1 MIERDSEYLLSVD
14 ETDEDY
20 RTKESRLAEKPET
33 LRQLCEGGG
42 PEKWSREGERSIKIE
57 AFRIEKNCFR
67 LNDKKNLG
75 NKENRMFFLV
85 HSIPDVRMI
94 CKSIFLHILEV
105 PPRKRASFAI

>member
-42 PEKWSREGERSIKIE
+42 RGGTEKWSREGDRSIK
-57 AFRIEKNCFR
+57 
-67 LNDKKNLG
+67 
-75 NKENRMFFLV
+75 
-85 HSIPDVRMI
+85 
-94 CKSIFLHILEV
+94 
-105 PPRKRASFAI
+105 

>member
-42 PEKWSREGERSIKIE
+42 GGGGLRSGVERAREVSK
-57 AFRIEKNCFR
+57 
-67 LNDKKNLG
+67 
-75 NKENRMFFLV
+75 
-85 HSIPDVRMI
+85 
-94 CKSIFLHILEV
+94 
-105 PPRKRASFAI
+105 

>member
-1 MIERDSEYLLSVD
+1 MRLTRIIVQR
-14 ETDEDY
+14 
-20 RTKESRLAEKPET
+20 SRGWQKS
-33 LRQLCEGGG
+33 QKLCDNFVKGGSGGG
-42 PEKWSREGERSIKIE
+42 TEKWSREGERSIKIE